1 MKKTLIAALAL
12 VVLMMMTGTASALTT
27 VDLIADGGDALTEVD
42 VGEVEVEIVGL
53 NLVVTFT
60 TTDDWEITATHLGV
74 KTVEYDG
81 INMKPNGNVSP
92 GKFTAG
98 AGKTGVEHDSLTTYT
113 YNIPLIPLFP
123 DSGLPV
129 GPFDVDVAA
138 HADVRFWENAG
149 LDGISDNDDDVYRE
163 ETAWGEGDQFA
174 PDRNW
179 AMYIEIQ
186 LELELVE

>member
-12 VVLMMMTGTASALTT
+12 VVMMMMIGTASA
-27 VDLIADGGDALTEVD
+27 VDLIADGGDEYLIVGDVD
-42 VGEVEVEIVGL
+42 VSIAGEI
-53 NLVVTFT
+53 LVVTFT

-74 KTVEYDG
+74 KTADYDG
-81 INMKPNGNVSP
+81 INVKNNGNVSP

-98 AGKTGVEHDSLTTYT
+98 AGKTGVEHDPSVTTYT
-113 YNIPLIPLFP
+113 YNIPLISLF
-123 DSGLPV
+123 SSLPV

-138 HADVRFWENAG
+138 HADVRLWEGVGDDQIA
-149 LDGISDNDDDVYRE
+149 DTEDDVYRE
-163 ETAWGEGDQFA
+163 ETAWGEGTEFA

-186 LELELVE
+186 LELVE